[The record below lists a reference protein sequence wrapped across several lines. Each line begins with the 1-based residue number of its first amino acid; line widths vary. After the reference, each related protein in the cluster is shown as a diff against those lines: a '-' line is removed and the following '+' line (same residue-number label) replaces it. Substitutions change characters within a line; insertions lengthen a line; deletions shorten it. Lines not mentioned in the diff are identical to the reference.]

1 MKQTRVENFDKI
13 GFDDASVEGKMN
25 KEQKKIVVYSLY
37 GLSALLLLI
46 FWRLGTQYD
55 YGTSLLILKLGDTSS
70 PSYLLPNGIY
80 GVRLRMGISGVIF
93 GAMLPMVLAGAA
105 AFISKSDKN

>member
-1 MKQTRVENFDKI
+1 MNNEQT
-13 GFDDASVEGKMN
+13 
-25 KEQKKIVVYSLY
+25 KIVIYSLY

-55 YGTSLLILKLGDTSS
+55 YSKSLLILKLGETSS
-70 PSYLLPNGIY
+70 PSYMLPDGVY
-80 GVRLRMGISGVIF
+80 GVRLRLGIFGVIC
-93 GAMLPMVLAGAA
+93 GVMLPLALAGTA